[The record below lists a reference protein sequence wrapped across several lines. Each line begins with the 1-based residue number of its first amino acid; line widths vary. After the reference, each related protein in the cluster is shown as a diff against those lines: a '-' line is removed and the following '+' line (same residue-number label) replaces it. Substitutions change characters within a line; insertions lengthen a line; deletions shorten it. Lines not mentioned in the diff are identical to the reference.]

1 MNHPRIGVAVCIVK
15 GSQVLFGKRL
25 NSHGQGTWAFPGGH
39 LEFGET
45 LADCAQREVTEET
58 GLVIKNIRRG
68 PYSEDFFIAENKHY
82 ITIVMIAD
90 YVSGQPQLR
99 EPHKCEQWQWFS
111 WDSFPHPLF
120 ITHASL
126 AQANID
132 IKEYI

>member
-99 EPHKCEQWQWFS
+99 EPHKCEQWQWFA
-111 WDSFPHPLF
+111 WDSFPQPLF